1 MQNTTIQALV
11 AKFATDLETVFR
23 TQAMAAVREAL
34 GSYSSPPPAGRVMA
48 AAAARP
54 AARVSPRKPGAAKA
68 KPSTRDRRSPQE
80 LQAMQHRI
88 LEYVKGN
95 PGKRSEDIRA
105 ALKLSKKDW
114 QLPAQQLLASKQI
127 VASGVKRSTTYRT
140 K

>member
-1 MQNTTIQALV
+1 MSNTTIQALV
-11 AKFATDLETVFR
+11 AKFATDLETAFR

-34 GSYSSPPPAGRVMA
+34 GSYSSPPAGRLSAPKA
-48 AAAARP
+48 AAKP

-88 LEYVKGN
+88 LEFVKSN

-114 QLPAQQLLASKQI
+114 QLPAQQLLATKQI
-127 VASGVKRSTTYRT
+127 VASGVKRSTTYRAR
-140 K
+140 